1 MVKTKILEGKSLE
14 ALEII
19 RNSFPLLIKEFSKLE
34 FLLNVQHFIE
44 LLAAKDQVGAIAFA
58 KDCLGTMQSE
68 GFVTIKENKIEEISL
83 DVGKNEKNNF

>member
-1 MVKTKILEGKSLE
+1 MKTKILEGKSLE

-19 RNSFPLLIKEFSKLE
+19 RSSFPVLIKEFPKLE

-44 LLAAKDQVGAIAFA
+44 LLAAKNQVAAIAFA